1 MSYFREDQGVSPN
14 HGRNAAIGL
23 LVCAAAIVACLV
35 VLVVV

>member
-23 LVCAAAIVACLV
+23 LVCAIAIVV